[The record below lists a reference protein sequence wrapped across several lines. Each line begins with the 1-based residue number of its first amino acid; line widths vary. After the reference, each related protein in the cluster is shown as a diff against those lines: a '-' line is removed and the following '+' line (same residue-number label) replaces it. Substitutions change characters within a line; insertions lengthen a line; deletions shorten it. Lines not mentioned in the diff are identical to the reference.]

1 MGMLMMDGD
10 ITTTEAG
17 EQELIDESNKK
28 FLYAR
33 VMHTNHMIQHHMQE
47 ILEQQRVADEYR
59 TMANCE

>member
-1 MGMLMMDGD
+1 MLMMDGD
-10 ITTTEAG
+10 ITTTEAD

-33 VMHTNHMIQHHMQE
+33 MMHTNHMIQHHMQE
-47 ILEQQRVADEYR
+47 ILEQKRVVDEYR